1 MRRPPLFTL
10 LACALLLGALSAC
23 NDDPTSVGL
32 DPGGFQ
38 GGTPVSVDLEPSV
51 FEAATIDDVTGN
63 SARILTGRVDDPAV
77 GDIETTGY
85 IDFSPP
91 SELPDGFEGSD
102 VENVRLVLNPRDTTS
117 ANITVPQYVYGDTL
131 TTMTVGIYAMPT
143 EWDDVTTS
151 DEMLTAGALITESAP
166 FTPGDTVR
174 VDLPSS
180 GWEAFDTLSDTSAV
194 NSDFHGFQIR
204 MMAGNAVV
212 GFARPS
218 SLLEVTAGGET
229 VEYAATESFSTVRQL
244 NAPSVP
250 DRILA
255 QDGIGRALSLEFT
268 LPDSLEGSPISRA
281 VLQLPTDT
289 TLFDAAATPDGFVRP
304 RADELFL
311 QGFTGDGT
319 LQFSAVIPLSEQGV
333 LSFEAIPQQ
342 DIFLQQFFQAIAL
355 GESSVERYR
364 VSLSQASNTINP
376 LLFYAP
382 GIAGNT
388 PRVSLTVTQSND

>member
-1 MRRPPLFTL
+1 
-10 LACALLLGALSAC
+10 
-23 NDDPTSVGL
+23 L

-38 GGTPVSVDLEPSV
+38 GGTPVNVDLEPSA
-51 FEAATIDDVTGN
+51 FEVTTIDDVTGN

-91 SELPDGFEGSD
+91 SELPDGFEGGD
-102 VENVRLVLNPRDTTS
+102 VESARLVLNPRDTTS

-131 TTMTVGIYAMPT
+131 TTMTVGIYAMPA
-143 EWDDVTTS
+143 EWDDATTS

-180 GWEAFDTLSDTSAV
+180 GWEAFNTLNDTSAV

-218 SLLEVTAGGET
+218 TRLEVTAGGET

-244 NAPSVP
+244 NAPSLS
-250 DRILA
+250 D
-255 QDGIGRALSLEFT
+255 RALVRDGTGQALSFEFA

-281 VLQLPTDT
+281 VLRMPTDT
-289 TLFDAAATPDGFVRP
+289 TLFDAAVTPDGFVRP

-311 QGFTGDGT
+311 QGFTDDGT
-319 LQFSAVIPLSEQGV
+319 LQFSAIIPLSDQGL

-342 DIFLQQFFQAIAL
+342 DIFLQQFFQAMAL
-355 GESSVERYR
+355 GEASVERYR
-364 VSLSQASNTINP
+364 ISASQASNTINP

-382 GIAGNT
+382 GMAGRA
-388 PRVSLTVTQSND
+388 PRVSLTVTQPDD